1 MKNVLLIA
9 TLAASASAFAFT
21 QDFNDITNM
30 AGWSQINQSAAIG
43 NQANWFQGNDTIFTS
58 QSGAANSYI
67 AANFNSGAGA
77 TTISNWLITPQ
88 VNLVNGS
95 TLTFWTRTSGGNFP
109 DRLQVRMSTAGSSTN
124 TGAGASGVGDFTTVL
139 LDVNPTY
146 LTSANGGYPDVW
158 TQFNINLSG
167 LGAPTT
173 GRFAFRYFVEN
184 GGPGGTNS
192 NYIGIDTANYT
203 EAIPEPATL
212 LVLGGLAAVAARR
225 KRK

>member
-21 QDFNDITNM
+21 QDFNDITTLGA
-30 AGWSQINQSAAIG
+30 AGWSTSNQSNPVGTIG
-43 NQANWFQGNDTIFTS
+43 WFQGNDTVFTS
-58 QSGAANSYI
+58 QAGAANAYI
-67 AANFNSGAGA
+67 GANFNNTTGAG
-77 TTISNWLITPQ
+77 TISNWLVTPE
-88 VNLVNGS
+88 VALVNGS
-95 TLTFWTRTSGGNFP
+95 TLSFWTRKATSNFA

-124 TGAGASGVGDFTTVL
+124 TGAGITGIGDFTNVL
-139 LDVNPTY
+139 LDINPTY
-146 LTSANGGYPDVW
+146 LSTANGGYPDVW
-158 TQFNINLSG
+158 TQFTVNVSG

-184 GGPGGTNS
+184 GGPSGANS
-192 NYIGIDTANYT
+192 DYIGLDTVSY
-203 EAIPEPATL
+203 EAVPEPATL

>member
-21 QDFNDITNM
+21 QNFDDITAM
-30 AGWSQINQSAAIG
+30 PGWSTSNQSAASGTIS
-43 NQANWFQGNDTIFTS
+43 WFQGNNTIFNS
-58 QSGAANSYI
+58 QTGAANSYI
-67 AANFNSGAGA
+67 GANFNSGAGT
-77 TTISNWLITPQ
+77 TTISNWLISPEA
-88 VNLVNGS
+88 NLVNGS
-95 TLTFWTRTSGGNFP
+95 TLSFWTRTSGGNFP

-124 TGAGASGVGDFTTVL
+124 TGSGAAGIGDFTTLL
-139 LDVNPTY
+139 LDINPNY

-184 GGPGGTNS
+184 GGPAGANS
-192 NYIGIDTANYT
+192 NYIGLDTVNYT